1 MFSKSTHEKTYI
13 FQPFPKLLL
22 FSKPQLLHVLYL
34 IQISSNLQDKFY
46 RAWYFIRMWQRLAL
60 FWSFEGVQSKVD
72 LVLIEQN
79 LSRNFPRF
87 ILKEGFTFK
96 SSFLM
101 KRMEWWQKC
110 YFSRNHQSIVESTEI
125 WQFHFY
131 WYLDSNL
138 NQHWSSKNLRS
149 MIQWFF
155 STLRLDNKSIV
166 IKSHRPYRRIEL
178 CRTDVKRETNLAWKL
193 ITCTVQLTSN
203 LNTWHL
209 NKIPIENW
217 RSEELMDSLR
227 WLSSFIL

>member
-1 MFSKSTHEKTYI
+1 MFSKSTHERTLI
-13 FQPFPKLLL
+13 FQLFPISLL
-22 FSKPQLLHVLYL
+22 FSKPQLLHTLYL
-34 IQISSNLQDKFY
+34 IISSNKFY
-46 RAWYFIRMWQRLAL
+46 RAWHSTRKWERLAL

-125 WQFHFY
+125 WQFHIH

-138 NQHWSSKNLRS
+138 NQHWCSKNLGSFNDS
-149 MIQWFF
+149 MVLHHIETGQQVH
-155 STLRLDNKSIV
+155 LL
-166 IKSHRPYRRIEL
+166 YRYTIL
-178 CRTDVKRETNLAWKL
+178 L
-193 ITCTVQLTSN
+193 ITSS
-203 LNTWHL
+203 
-209 NKIPIENW
+209 ISEN
-217 RSEELMDSLR
+217 RVVSQRFEER
-227 WLSSFIL
+227 N

>member
-1 MFSKSTHEKTYI
+1 MYFSTFSKIITI
-13 FQPFPKLLL
+13 FETAALARF
-22 FSKPQLLHVLYL
+22 VLN
-34 IQISSNLQDKFY
+34 SNFTSCNLQDKFY
-46 RAWYFIRMWQRLAL
+46 RAWHFIRKWERLAL
-60 FWSFEGVQSKVD
+60 FWSLEGVQSKVD

-138 NQHWSSKNLRS
+138 NSSVAE
-149 MIQWFF
+149 M
-155 STLRLDNKSIV
+155 
-166 IKSHRPYRRIEL
+166 
-178 CRTDVKRETNLAWKL
+178 
-193 ITCTVQLTSN
+193 
-203 LNTWHL
+203 
-209 NKIPIENW
+209 
-217 RSEELMDSLR
+217 
-227 WLSSFIL
+227 